1 MLWEVRVFCFAFPRM
16 NRAIP
21 EQNSKLRVI
30 FLTKILIRLNW
41 LFQWLLL
48 FLLVGEL
55 YLLLGNSPQG
65 VHGGPMGWG
74 GSCHTCLPRQV
85 AASAFPLSF
94 YSGILLGPPSIPLCQ
109 PVLLAPLVTT
119 LSTTVDERK
128 PVRCQSFIR
137 FVPQWGA
144 TDSSLCPLCWS
155 GTKAT
160 CGQYSSE
167 ILVEPFVL
175 VC

>member
-1 MLWEVRVFCFAFPRM
+1 M

-21 EQNSKLRVI
+21 EQNSKLWLI

-74 GSCHTCLPRQV
+74 DGGFMSHMPSQTSGS
-85 AASAFPLSF
+85 LSF
-94 YSGILLGPPSIPLCQ
+94 SSFLLLWDSAGSLKHPIVPASSAGSFGYDPEHHCWWKEACEIAELHKVHGTVGWHWLLFVPSLLKWHQSHLWPIPLRDFGEAICIRLLGLI
-109 PVLLAPLVTT
+109 
-119 LSTTVDERK
+119 
-128 PVRCQSFIR
+128 
-137 FVPQWGA
+137 
-144 TDSSLCPLCWS
+144 
-155 GTKAT
+155 
-160 CGQYSSE
+160 
-167 ILVEPFVL
+167 
-175 VC
+175 